1 MKKQKTNI
9 GRLIRVVCIAMFA
22 AIAVSLLGLAACKPD
37 ESSHKHTL
45 TVVSKQDATC
55 TEKGNEAYWKC
66 DGCGKMF
73 SDGEGKNEIQ
83 SVPEIAAK
91 GHSVPTMTETKPA
104 DCTNKGQKS
113 GKCEVCQQT
122 VTEDIPALGHNA
134 VWTAVDEQT
143 HIKKCTRCE
152 YTEGDAE
159 PHNFVG
165 DECTDCGAKKA
176 IKPYTLSEDGK
187 TLTFGSYP
195 QSKVEDTALQ
205 SMLNAAI
212 QNKTPTADNF
222 NGWTDY
228 EYYVNGQITSYTWYI
243 DVDYQ
248 GARYRGVY
256 FTLYRPIHT
265 WDFEGDPD
273 WWSTQ
278 YDNGYETGNVYWFKW
293 APIKWQVLTTE
304 DNKLLVMTDWIIDCQ
319 QYYHN
324 SDEDRYIEVEPY
336 FIQANNYKESEIRG
350 WLNEDFYDTAFD
362 ELSKEFICQTE
373 VDNSASTTN
382 RSDNRYVCENTND
395 YIFLLSYKDVKDV
408 AYGFENNSASCSARH
423 RKNTDYAQCQGVLTE
438 EGYGPW
444 WLRSPDYQTP
454 MAASYVYGDGMI
466 DGTNLDVYYI
476 GVVPAL
482 WLTL

>member
-22 AIAVSLLGLAACKPD
+22 AIAASLLGLAACKPN
-37 ESSHKHTL
+37 EPAHKHTL
-45 TVVSKQDATC
+45 TAVSKQDATC
-55 TEKGNEAYWKC
+55 TDNGNEAYWKC

-91 GHSVPTMTETKPA
+91 GHSVPTMTETKSA

-113 GKCEVCQQT
+113 GKCKVCQQT

-134 VWTAVDEQT
+134 MWTAVDEQT

-212 QNKTPTADNF
+212 QNKTPTADDF

-228 EYYVNGQITSYTWYI
+228 EYRIGGTVNSFMWYK
-243 DVDYQ
+243 DVEYQ
-248 GARYRGVY
+248 EAKYRGVY
-256 FTLYRPIHT
+256 FDDYRPSNANSGSGSSGSNQ
-265 WDFEGDPD
+265 DE
-273 WWSTQ
+273 
-278 YDNGYETGNVYWFKW
+278 NGYSIGTVYWFKFE
-293 APIKWQVLTTE
+293 PITLRILTQHDGKAFLVADLILDCME
-304 DNKLLVMTDWIIDCQ
+304 VNSLSNK
-319 QYYHN
+319 Y
-324 SDEDRYIEVEPY
+324 DESR
-336 FIQANNYKESEIRG
+336 IRD
-350 WLNEDFYDTAFD
+350 WLNNAFVKTALGDAEQFVAIAD
-362 ELSKEFICQTE
+362 
-373 VDNSASTTN
+373 VDNSAASTASPTN
-382 RSDNRYVCENTND
+382 SNVCDNTND
-395 YIFLLSYKDVKDV
+395 KVFLLSYAEVTNEE
-408 AYGFENNSASCSARH
+408 YGFDFSTRRLSTSE
-423 RKNTDYAQCQGVLTE
+423 YAKCQGAYTKS
-438 EGYGPW
+438 GYGW
-444 WLRSPDYQTP
+444 WLLRSPYDGNTFDIL
-454 MAASYVYGDGMI
+454 YVSNIGYVSAEN
-466 DGTNLDVYYI
+466 TRRVNETQC